1 MEFKVL
7 CKCGTPYRFDIE
19 LDNGKVPQGV
29 KCPSCGA
36 NGSAAANALLISQ
49 KMPLETEGHPNGE
62 AMIALKITCQCGL
75 KFKIDCQPKRMQLPM
90 ELKCPGC
97 QDDKTEQ
104 ANRMLRSMITG
115 EPMPEGLA
123 PTEETQHTLYLS
135 KEDLAG
141 EGGEAGE

>member
-1 MEFKVL
+1 
-7 CKCGTPYRFDIE
+7 
-19 LDNGKVPQGV
+19 
-29 KCPSCGA
+29 
-36 NGSAAANALLISQ
+36 
-49 KMPLETEGHPNGE
+49 
-62 AMIALKITCQCGL
+62 MIALKITCQCGL